1 MAPDFIPTPNE
12 VPHGLTRFF
21 EGESLRATPV
31 RRLLLDT
38 PVALRAVSNPERLGD
53 RARHRI
59 EDPRN
64 RVYGSAA
71 SLGEIVV
78 EGAVGKLEAP
88 PLFIDRRRFEGYRE
102 LRITFAH
109 AEQTSRV
116 PPIHRH
122 PSDRMLVAQNSAE
135 GLTLVTADAR
145 IRRYDVATMNV

>member
-1 MAPDFIPTPNE
+1 MAPDLIPTPNE

-21 EGESLRATPV
+21 EGELLRATPV
-31 RRLLLDT
+31 HRLLLDT
-38 PVALRAVSNPERLGD
+38 PVVLRAVSNPERLGD

-64 RVYGSAA
+64 RVHGGAA
-71 SLGEIVV
+71 SLREIVV

-88 PLFIDRRRFEGYRE
+88 PHPVESLCLDAYRE

-109 AEQTSRV
+109 AGQTSRV
-116 PPIHRH
+116 PPIHRDS
-122 PSDRMLVAQNSAE
+122 SDRMLVAQNSAE
-135 GLTLVTADAR
+135 GFTLVTADAR